1 MLRDLWG
8 PMACRASCAVT
19 FRQPYPTQSVLEVV
33 LHKSIPTQIREHI
46 LYISDSGMALAGHG
60 FGHFRGKIVSV
71 VPSSVS
77 GEDHYGDL
85 AWCPYSSCCRVQGAG
100 RRVQGSESAGYCV
113 DTFVVTMYGV
123 LDLLLLL
130 RYYSQ
135 A

>member
-1 MLRDLWG
+1 MRHAPGHSGNLISHKVFLK
-8 PMACRASCAVT
+8 
-19 FRQPYPTQSVLEVV
+19 FI
-33 LHKSIPTQIREHI
+33 LHESIPTQIGEHI

-60 FGHFRGKIVSV
+60 FGHFQGNIISV

-85 AWCPYSSCCRVQGAG
+85 AWCPYSSSCRVQGAG
-100 RRVQGSESAGYCV
+100 RRVRASESAGSCV
-113 DTFVVTMYGV
+113 DTFVVTMHGA
-123 LDLLLLL
+123 LLLLL